1 MQTKDLDT
9 LFIVAGCAGAGK
21 STIIRSAYL
30 LDIPLFGEDFH
41 QKFLTTCRSPN
52 FEELKKYSEAREHGS
67 IFQARHLTN
76 LERDPS
82 PPDSLLLHVDLKGVV
97 RLLGHT
103 AASNRDKKRIE
114 EATNNPPISKT
125 KMLNP
130 KVCNLMTSSYLR
142 NPLFKRFKKILINTV
157 FTEFTDNAQQLL
169 GRKFPPGNTKKIA
182 KEWRNLGFKTA
193 ESAKEFHN
201 QAYKAWERNLHI
213 LKPERIFFTKV
224 DSSGDLLINNNIA
237 CKNWKEKAL

>member
-30 LDIPLFGEDFH
+30 LDIPLFGDDYH
-41 QKFLTTCRSPN
+41 KKFLTTCRTQN
-52 FEELKKYSEAREHGS
+52 FEELKKYSEARQYGS

-82 PPDSLLLHVDLKGVV
+82 PPNSLLLHVDLKGVV
-97 RLLGHT
+97 RVLGHT
-103 AASNRDKKRIE
+103 AASKRNKERIE
-114 EATNNPPISKT
+114 EATNTPISQT
-125 KMLNP
+125 KMIDP
-130 KVCNLMTSSYLR
+130 EICNLMTSSYLR

-157 FTEFTDNAQQLL
+157 FTEFTNNAQQLL
-169 GRKFPPGNTKKIA
+169 ERKFPPENTKKIA

-201 QAYKAWERNLHI
+201 QAYNAWERNLHI
-213 LKPERIFFTKV
+213 LKPERILFTKV